1 MAGAVVFVVVIM
13 VITFIVRPYA
23 VLSCV
28 NAAQIPRAANIAVH
42 AFLIASATP
51 PSGGYARAHL
61 ATACT
66 PAGAIVIAL
75 PASPPAPRSDTFPP
89 GQRLL
94 RWRRTGSTDQC
105 HSDLHYAFTGHDR
118 RGGRGDDFH
127 GIT

>member
-1 MAGAVVFVVVIM
+1 MAGGGVVVM
-13 VITFIVRPYA
+13 VIVHPYA
-23 VLSCV
+23 VLCCA
-28 NAAQIPRAANIAVH
+28 NAAQMPHAPNIAVH
-42 AFLIASATP
+42 AFLVASATP
-51 PSGGYARAHL
+51 PGGYARAY
-61 ATACT
+61 
-66 PAGAIVIAL
+66 PAGSAPVGAIVIAP
-75 PASPPAPRSDTFPP
+75 PASPPAPRFDTFPP

>member
-1 MAGAVVFVVVIM
+1 MVVM
-13 VITFIVRPYA
+13 RPYA
-23 VLSCV
+23 VLSCA
-28 NAAQIPRAANIAVH
+28 NAVQMPRPPNIAVH

-51 PSGGYARAHL
+51 PGGYAHAHP

-75 PASPPAPRSDTFPP
+75 PASPSALRSDTFPP

-105 HSDLHYAFTGHDR
+105 HPDLHYAFTGHDR